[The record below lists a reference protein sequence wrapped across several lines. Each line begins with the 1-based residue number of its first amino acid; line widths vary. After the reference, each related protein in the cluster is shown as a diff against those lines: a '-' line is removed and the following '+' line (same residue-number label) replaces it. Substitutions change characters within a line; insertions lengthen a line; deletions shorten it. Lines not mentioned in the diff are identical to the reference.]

1 MRERSGAAHERRDGR
16 TVARGERLK
25 FLRHV
30 GRGEAGAAPRRRHRA
45 NAFEESLLE
54 ATAERKR
61 VEIPFPCVV
70 DTGEAPAKAY
80 WYMTY
85 TVTNNSGQERT
96 YLPSFE
102 LVTKEGK
109 VVRSDRL
116 IPAAVFDAIKK
127 REKKPMLEPF
137 TKVGGEIL
145 LGEDQS
151 KDGVAIWEEPT
162 PRMGNFAIY
171 ANNLSGEAVQLKDD
185 KGEVMKDPDGK
196 PIILRKTLQ
205 LNYVIHGDEVY
216 PGEDEVNENK
226 EQWVMR

>member
-1 MRERSGAAHERRDGR
+1 MKPLLTAPIVAFGAWLFAGSRQ
-16 TVARGERLK
+16 ARADYPKPSPYPISWELNFQHDKPQR
-25 FLRHV
+25 
-30 GRGEAGAAPRRRHRA
+30 
-45 NAFEESLLE
+45 
-54 ATAERKR
+54 
-61 VEIPFPCVV
+61 IVV

-127 REKKPMLEPF
+127 REKKAMLEPF

-151 KDGVAIWEEPT
+151 RDGVAIWEEPT

-205 LNYVIHGDEVY
+205 LNYVIHG
-216 PGEDEVNENK
+216 
-226 EQWVMR
+226 